1 MSAIISEC
9 GRYRYVLVRDVLAPD
24 DGSACPTLLWVMVN
38 PSTADA
44 TEDDATIRKCVGFAR
59 RWGFG
64 RIAVVN
70 LWAFRSKD
78 VDLLTFLE
86 KQDARNAEAAAWLS
100 HPTFPPTDIVGPE
113 NDQHIREWASAATS
127 VMVAWGARE
136 KMPRSAS
143 KRIAAVAAIL
153 SDAHREPLWS
163 LGTTQSGDP
172 RHPLMPSYATARV
185 AWPRTTPALVL
196 P

>member
-9 GRYRYVLVRDVLAPD
+9 GRYRYALVRDVLAPD
-24 DGSACPTLLWVMVN
+24 DGGACPTLLWVMVN

-78 VDLLTFLE
+78 V
-86 KQDARNAEAAAWLS
+86 EALS
-100 HPTFPPTDIVGPE
+100 YVTTPPTDYVGPE

-136 KMPRSAS
+136 KMPRGAS
-143 KRIAAVAAIL
+143 KRIATVAAIL

-185 AWPRTTPALVL
+185 AWPLTTPALVL